1 MLLGVLVVEDDLK
14 VRSLVSDSLSIAG
27 FKVFEAT
34 EGSAAVKLLRAED
47 VSLVVLD
54 VNLPGK
60 DGFTLV
66 DTFRKIKPDI
76 LILFL
81 TAMVDRD
88 SVNKGFELGGD
99 DYLRKPFE
107 IKELIYRVQSLLKRS
122 KSWSTG
128 ELESVISVSNLR
140 IDKDNRKVLVDDV
153 EVLLSTLEF
162 DLLYFLLA
170 NRDRVV
176 GRAEILDNVWGY
188 NFPIDDSVLDTTIS
202 RVRGK
207 LSALGWVGIETIRG
221 FGFRISENL

>member
-1 MLLGVLVVEDDLK
+1 LLGVLVVEDDLK

-122 KSWSTG
+122 KSGSTG

-140 IDKDNRKVLVDDV
+140 IDKDNRKVLVGKV

>member
-1 MLLGVLVVEDDLK
+1 MVEDDLK

-122 KSWSTG
+122 KSGSTG
-128 ELESVISVSNLR
+128 ELGRLISVGNLQ

-153 EVLLSTLEF
+153 EVFLSTLEF

>member
-1 MLLGVLVVEDDLK
+1 MVEDDLK

-27 FKVFEAT
+27 FNVFEAT

-122 KSWSTG
+122 KSGSTG

-140 IDKDNRKVLVDDV
+140 IDKDNRKVLVGKV

>member
-1 MLLGVLVVEDDLK
+1 MMLGVLVVEDDLK
-14 VRSLVSDSLSIAG
+14 VRSLVTDSLSLAG
-27 FKVFEAT
+27 FKVFET
-34 EGSAAVKLLRAED
+34 KEGAGAVKLLRGED
-47 VSLVVLD
+47 ISLVVLD

-60 DGFTLV
+60 DGFSLV
-66 DTFRKIKPDI
+66 DTFRKIRPDI

-122 KSWSTG
+122 KLGFTS
-128 ELESVISVSNLR
+128 ELEGVISVGNLQ

-153 EVLLSTLEF
+153 EAFLSTLEF

-188 NFPIDDSVLDTTIS
+188 DFPIDDSVLDTTIS

-207 LSALGWVGIETIRG
+207 LSVLGWTGIGTVRG
-221 FGFRISENL
+221 FGFRIIEKL

>member
-122 KSWSTG
+122 KSGSTG
-128 ELESVISVSNLR
+128 ELERLISVGNLR